1 VIKFSVNFLRGVLIG
16 IAEVIPGVSGGTIAL
31 ITGIYHRL
39 LENAD
44 SLFKSL
50 LKITKLKIVAHTFL
64 NLEWKFLIPVFSG
77 MLLALVTTARFIE
90 GLLESNP
97 IELRAIFAGLVA
109 AGIYIPY
116 KMSIKSTKNSWG
128 VKDYS
133 LALVAALAAYFL
145 TGLPPGEIKNPS
157 YLIIFFSAAIAI
169 CALVLP
175 GISGSFILLTI
186 GMYSTTISALNDRD
200 FAYLSIF
207 ALGALVGLASF
218 VSFLKYLLNEKA
230 RPTLVILAGLMLG
243 SLRALWPWQNEERV
257 LLAPYS
263 AELAA
268 ALLFFAGTLVVW
280 GLVRL
285 ESKVEGNH

>member
-1 VIKFSVNFLRGVLIG
+1 MIKFSVNFLRGVLIG

-39 LENAD
+39 LDNAD
-44 SLFKSL
+44 SLFKSF
-50 LKITKLKIVAHTFL
+50 LKITKPKLIAQVFIA
-64 NLEWKFLIPVFSG
+64 LEWKFLIPVFSG
-77 MLLALVTTARFIE
+77 MMIALITTARFIE

-97 IELRAIFAGLVA
+97 IELRAVFAGLVA

-116 KMSIKSTKNSWG
+116 KMSIKATQNKWEA
-128 VKDYS
+128 KDYL
-133 LALVAALAAYFL
+133 LALVAALAAFLL

-157 YLIIFFSAAIAI
+157 FLVIFFSAAIAI

-207 ALGALVGLASF
+207 ALGALAGLASF

-263 AELAA
+263 AELTA